1 MSLRAEVG
9 LQVQDLSIHF
19 GGVQALKG
27 VGFRVEPRKI
37 VGVMGPNG
45 AGKTTLFN
53 LISGVYRP
61 SSGRITFEGRE
72 LHRLKPSRIC
82 RAGIGR
88 TFQSG
93 RPFAN
98 LTAVENVMVG
108 VFYGGTGARG
118 GARRP
123 EEAARQILE
132 FVGLAGQADRPV
144 SSLNLME
151 RKIVEL
157 ARTLATKPR
166 LLLLDELLA
175 GFNPADLVE
184 AIGVI
189 RRVRDELGITILWI
203 EHIMRVLVDV
213 CEHLI
218 VLHHGEKVAEGAPK
232 EVVRNPEVAEAY
244 FGKKKG
250 FSVG

>member
-1 MSLRAEVG
+1 MTLRPTAA
-9 LQVQDLSIHF
+9 LQVEDLSIHF
-19 GGVQALKG
+19 GGIQALKA
-27 VGFRVEPRKI
+27 VGFRVEPGKI

-61 SSGRITFEGRE
+61 TSGRITFGGKE
-72 LHRLKPSRIC
+72 LHRLKPSRVC
-82 RAGIGR
+82 RVGIGR

-93 RPFAN
+93 KPFTN
-98 LTAVENVMVG
+98 LTSVENVMVG
-108 VFYGGTGARG
+108 LFYGKAGVSPRLPEAR
-118 GARRP
+118 
-123 EEAARQILE
+123 EEARQILD

-144 SSLNLME
+144 SSLNLMD

-166 LLLLDELLA
+166 FLLLDELLA
-175 GFNPADLVE
+175 GFNPAELGG
-184 AIGVI
+184 AIDVI
-189 RRVRDELGITILWI
+189 RRIRGELGITILWI

-218 VLHHGEKVAEGAPK
+218 VLHHGEKLAEGLPK
-232 EVVRNPEVAEAY
+232 EVVENPEVAEAY
-244 FGKKKG
+244 FGKKG
-250 FSVG
+250 LPIG

>member
-1 MSLRAEVG
+1 VNPQSKAT
-9 LQVQDLSIHF
+9 LQVEDLSIHF
-19 GGVQALKG
+19 GGIQALKA
-27 VGFRVEPRKI
+27 VEFQVEPGKI

-72 LHRLKPSRIC
+72 LHRLKPSRVC
-82 RAGIGR
+82 HAGIGR

-93 RPFAN
+93 KPFTN

-108 VFYGGTGARG
+108 LFYGGAEVSPRPREAR
-118 GARRP
+118 
-123 EEAARQILE
+123 EQARQILD

-144 SSLNLME
+144 TSLSLME

-166 LLLLDELLA
+166 FLLLDELLA
-175 GFNPADLVE
+175 GFHPANLAG
-184 AIGVI
+184 AIEVI

-218 VLHHGEKVAEGAPK
+218 VLHHGEKLAEGLPK
-232 EVVRNPEVAEAY
+232 EVVENPEVAEAY
-244 FGKKKG
+244 FGKKRG
-250 FSVG
+250 LPLG

>member
-1 MSLRAEVG
+1 MNLRPDAG
-9 LQVQDLSIHF
+9 LRVEDLSIHF
-19 GGVQALKG
+19 GGIQALRA
-27 VGFRVEPRKI
+27 VGFRVEPGRI

-61 SSGRITFEGRE
+61 SSGRITFGGNE
-72 LHRLKPSRIC
+72 LHRLTPSRVC
-82 RAGIGR
+82 KAGIGR

-93 RPFAN
+93 RPFTN
-98 LTAVENVMVG
+98 MTALENVLVG
-108 VFYGGTGARG
+108 LFYGGTGVPPGSREAKEE
-118 GARRP
+118 ARR
-123 EEAARQILE
+123 ILG

-144 SSLNLME
+144 ASLNLMD

-166 LLLLDELLA
+166 FLLLDELLA
-175 GFNPADLVE
+175 GSNPADLGE
-184 AIGVI
+184 AIDVI

-203 EHIMRVLVDV
+203 EHIMRVLADV

-218 VLHHGEKVAEGAPK
+218 VLHHGEKLAEGPPK
-232 EVVRNPEVAEAY
+232 EVVENPEVAEAY
-244 FGKKKG
+244 FGTKKG
-250 FSVG
+250 LPVG